1 MSRINILDKKTSNAI
16 KAGEV
21 IDRPVSV
28 VKELFDNAV
37 DAGAD
42 KITVE
47 FESGGIALIRVSDNG
62 VGMDSTDAENAF
74 LIHATSKIKS
84 IDDLSTLTTMGFRGE
99 ALPSVAACSKVT
111 LVTKQNDSKTG
122 TKIEYED
129 GVMVSKTECASDV
142 GTVVTVRDLFYNM
155 PARYK
160 FLKKDST
167 ESSYICTL
175 VEKLAIVNPHISVRL
190 IKDGQVILNTQGNGE
205 MYDAI
210 YSIFGK
216 ALATNL
222 IAVDNSYEGLRVKG
236 FVSKPDYVRG
246 NRGLQ
251 YFFVNER
258 PVKSVSVSSAVDEA
272 YRNYCMKGK
281 FPICFLCIYVDPS
294 EVDCNVHPQKI
305 EVKFSDDSNVFRL
318 IYHGIRN
325 AITDLSSSA
334 ISLATDTKELSA
346 SDKFLFENLKEA
358 GSGVSSDSL
367 AVSTSSSVSYEP
379 ISRPAGSNSGIKGND
394 KPTQV
399 EVRAANNLLNILS
412 GVEIF
417 DSENTSEEETKS
429 DVALQIVSNETSESV
444 LPKNDIEEL
453 QNSKLIGFV
462 FATYIILQSDRNVFV
477 VDQHAAHERIL
488 YEKFLKEKSESKG
501 MISVTQLLIPQIIKL
516 SASDYSFVSDSVEDF
531 RSKGFDIEL
540 LDDCEIAL
548 RSLPDGVSE
557 KKIADSFSE
566 LISSLRKELPKE
578 ENAWYAAIAT
588 MACRAAIKGHDLINA
603 QEVKALLDGLSG
615 LNDPYHC
622 PHGRP
627 TYMKYSQ
634 TDIEKMFKRI
644 V

>member
-84 IDDLSTLTTMGFRGE
+84 IDDLTTLTTMGFRGE

-111 LVTKQNDSKTG
+111 LVTKQNDCKTG

-129 GVMVSKTECASDV
+129 GVMLSKSECASDV

-167 ESSYICTL
+167 EGSYICTL

-216 ALATNL
+216 SLSSSL
-222 IAVDNSYEGLRVKG
+222 VAVDNSYEGLRVKG

-281 FPICFLCIYVDPS
+281 FPICFLCLYADPS
-294 EVDCNVHPQKI
+294 EIDCNVHPQKI

-318 IYHGIRN
+318 VYHGIRN
-325 AITDLSSSA
+325 AITNLTSSA
-334 ISLATDTKELSA
+334 IGKSAETNDLSI
-346 SDKFLFENLKEA
+346 SDRFLFENLKEA
-358 GSGVSSDSL
+358 GSGISSVSDVSDSD
-367 AVSTSSSVSYEP
+367 SCEPISKTSSS
-379 ISRPAGSNSGIKGND
+379 NSGFKVND
-394 KPTQV
+394 KPTQI

-417 DSENTSEEETKS
+417 ESENPYENATKS
-429 DVALQIVSNETSESV
+429 EISLELVSDDKEVSIM
-444 LPKNDIEEL
+444 PRNDIEEL

-516 SASDYSFVSDSVEDF
+516 PASDYSFVSDSAEDF
-531 RSKGFDIEL
+531 RNKGFDIEL

-557 KKIADSFSE
+557 KKIGDSFSE

-603 QEVKALLDGLSG
+603 QEVKALLEGLSG

-627 TYMKYSQ
+627 TYMKFSQ

>member
-62 VGMDSTDAENAF
+62 IGMDSTDAENAF

-84 IDDLSTLTTMGFRGE
+84 IDDLSSLTTMGFRGE

-129 GVMVSKTECASDV
+129 GVLVSKSECASDV

-167 ESSYICTL
+167 EGSYICTL

-216 ALATNL
+216 SLASNL

-236 FVSKPDYVRG
+236 FVSKPDFVRG

-281 FPICFLCIYVDPS
+281 FPICFLCIYADPS
-294 EVDCNVHPQKI
+294 EIDCNVHPQKI

-318 IYHGIRN
+318 VYHGIRN
-325 AITDLSSSA
+325 AITDLTSSA
-334 ISLATDTKELSA
+334 IGKSAETNELST

-358 GSGVSSDSL
+358 GSGISSFSDVSKSK
-367 AVSTSSSVSYEP
+367 SYEP
-379 ISRPAGSNSGIKGND
+379 ISKTSSSNSGFKVND

-417 DSENTSEEETKS
+417 ENENPSENATESEISLELVS
-429 DVALQIVSNETSESV
+429 DDKEDSIM
-444 LPKNDIEEL
+444 PRNDIEEL

-462 FATYIILQSDRNVFV
+462 FATYIILQSDRNVFF

-516 SASDYSFVSDSVEDF
+516 SASDYSFVSDSAEDF
-531 RSKGFDIEL
+531 RNKGFDIEL

-548 RSLPDGVSE
+548 RSLPDCVSE
-557 KKIADSFSE
+557 KKIADTFSE

-603 QEVKALLDGLSG
+603 QEVKSLLEGLSG

-627 TYMKYSQ
+627 TYLKFSQ